1 MSEISLAKRT
11 PWKSQKEGYQD
22 AIYYLKGR
30 KEGKIKS
37 IRSPW
42 PKFNDATVDG
52 LEWNTINVIGGRPG
66 SGKTLIK
73 DQIIREAH
81 TLNPDEDFR
90 VLEFQLE
97 MLARTSAIREYS
109 SIIGSS
115 YKYLCSAEGV
125 LSDDDLKKCVEYARK
140 KLQNPFVDVVEVAP
154 TVAEFEKI
162 IDMYMETHH
171 FMADIQNEDSTTT
184 QKKYYRKT
192 IITLDHSVLLNKEA
206 KEAELQMLQN
216 LGKCLTKLKK
226 KYPVIFI
233 ILSQLNRNIDNPE
246 RNEDGRYGNFV
257 LESDIF
263 GGDALL
269 QHADTVIGLN
279 RPGKQKIRFYGP
291 DRFIINS
298 DRVLAM
304 HFIKCRNGDNR
315 ISFFEAQFEKMQLAE
330 MPTPPTQEK
339 RMSTK

>member
-37 IRSPW
+37 VRSPW

-73 DQIIREAH
+73 DQLIREAFI
-81 TLNPDEDFR
+81 LNPDENFR

-109 SIIGSS
+109 SIIGAS
-115 YKYLCSAEGV
+115 YKYLCSADGV
-125 LSDDDLKKCVEYARK
+125 LSDENLKKCVEYARA
-140 KLQNPFVDVVEVAP
+140 KLQNPVDIVETAP
-154 TVAEFEKI
+154 TVVEFEKI
-162 IDMYMETHH
+162 IDQYMETHH
-171 FMADIQNEDSTTT
+171 YMVDVPNEGGTTT
-184 QKKYYRKT
+184 SKKFYRKT
-192 IITLDHSVLLNKEA
+192 IITLDHSVLIKKES
-206 KEAELQMLQN
+206 KQAELQMLQV
-216 LGKCLTKLKK
+216 LGECLTKLKK

-246 RNEDGRYGNFV
+246 RNEDGKYGNFV

-291 DRFIINS
+291 DRYIIDN

-315 ISFFEAQFEKMQLAE
+315 ISFFEAKFEQMALAE